1 MPDAGLRPRSAS
13 EIVDAAL
20 RLMRAHYAAWVM
32 LLALFTLPSIAFSQ
46 VMFDAMRLTA
56 GAKLAWGPTLA
67 VLGASVV
74 VNAVAEG
81 VAVTAMA
88 EVYLGR
94 PLDLARAIARLW
106 SRLLPL
112 LLATVVRW
120 VIMIAGWIVLVVP
133 GVFASIRTA
142 CLDCSV
148 MLDDASDDGLSAFQ
162 RAWSLTADRESHVF
176 LTMLLM
182 FAIYAVGYVVVMIA
196 VRLAV
201 FAMPLL
207 HGQRLNSLAQ
217 SVLLLFVLP
226 VMPAVRTVL
235 YYDLRVR
242 KEGLDVELLSRALDA
257 APAARP
263 A

>member
-1 MPDAGLRPRSAS
+1 
-13 EIVDAAL
+13 VDAAL
-20 RLMRAHYAAWVM
+20 GILRAHYAAWVM
-32 LLALFTLPSIAFSQ
+32 LLALFSLPSIAFSQ
-46 VMFDAMRLTA
+46 YMFDAMRLTG
-56 GAKLAWGPTLA
+56 GARLAWRPTLL

-94 PLDLARAIARLW
+94 PLDLARAIGRLW
-106 SRLLPL
+106 SRLFPL
-112 LLATVVRW
+112 LLATVIRW
-120 VIMIAGWIVLVVP
+120 VIMIAGWALLVVP

-162 RAWSLTADRESHVF
+162 RAWNLTADRESHVF
-176 LTMLLM
+176 LTVLLM
-182 FAIYAVGYVVVMIA
+182 FAIYAVGYVVALIA

-201 FAMPLL
+201 AVVPVL
-207 HGQRLNSLAQ
+207 HGQRLNSLVQA
-217 SVLLLFVLP
+217 VLLLFVLP

-242 KEGLDVELLSRALDA
+242 KEGLDVELLARALDA
-257 APAARP
+257 APAAPP